1 MPGRAT
7 NRLLVFL
14 TTLLIC
20 LATTSYADEPPDG
33 HSPSERQELPL
44 VVAGMQQ
51 ALDVPLGNNL
61 FTGPLHPGFVVGSEV
76 EYLHG
81 RYGRLFQTANIGY
94 FHHRHLDRVVFLNT
108 EIAYGYDL
116 DFGLGFEVLH
126 GVGYGHLFTDR
137 QLYSLETGE
146 AATDWGQP
154 SVLVSLALG
163 INYDL
168 RTREI
173 APLTLFVRYQSL
185 LQFRFASQAPLPVMP
200 RTIFSVGTKIHFHS
214 GSNR

>member
-7 NRLLVFL
+7 NH
-14 TTLLIC
+14 LLIFMTILLSC
-20 LATTSYADEPPDG
+20 LATTSYADESPDG
-33 HSPSERQELPL
+33 YSASEGQALPL
-44 VVAGMQQ
+44 VIAGMQQ
-51 ALDVPLGNNL
+51 ALDFPLGNNL
-61 FTGPLHPGFVVGSEV
+61 FTGPLHPGLLVGSEV

-116 DFGLGFEVLH
+116 DFGLGFEALH

-137 QLYSLETGE
+137 QLYSLKTGE

-154 SVLVSLALG
+154 SALVSLALG

-168 RTREI
+168 RAQEI
-173 APLTLFVRYQSL
+173 APMTLFVRYQSL
-185 LQFRFASQAPLPVMP
+185 LQFRFSSQAALPVR
-200 RTIFSVGTKIHFHS
+200 RTAVVS
-214 GSNR
+214 